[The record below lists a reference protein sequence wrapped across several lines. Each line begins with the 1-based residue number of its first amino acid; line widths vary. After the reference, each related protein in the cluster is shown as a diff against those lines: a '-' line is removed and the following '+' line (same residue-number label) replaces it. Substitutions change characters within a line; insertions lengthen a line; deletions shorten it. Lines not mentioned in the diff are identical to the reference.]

1 MAADTMIARMMSDVQ
16 FLARQPH
23 GLGDH
28 AIYLYRKASWV
39 LKPKVRDCILT
50 LAQDRN
56 WIVLPQ
62 EAGLYESAVFDDVL
76 FFRDLGQKDAY
87 QPASEDLESSL
98 FALAAGVLDRHV
110 FLMVPTD
117 HPIIG
122 TNAWERAIS
131 ASNVTYIEESL
142 VTRAN
147 LAGVLDELAII
158 SDLSQLSQLVRTQ
171 AFIDHFS
178 HFVPENG
185 CTVSEIS
192 MEIDRFVLLPMARAT
207 SQKRSR
213 GLAVRRRTI
222 DIVQKGF
229 LDGRNEAALS
239 EILVHLDGLLF
250 TNMLDRSEV
259 IARLYAATASIV
271 GGRDRRYKNR
281 DIANLEYYVWG
292 MLLLS
297 CDWSGGKYERGGGC
311 LVAFEKIC
319 REFMTIAN
327 PRAWL
332 RQTDRWQRIS
342 VEIARPANADRGKLE
357 RARLDLMDAL
367 RERSALLG
375 VSHRWLE
382 FPAVEVA

>member
-1 MAADTMIARMMSDVQ
+1 MMSDVQ

-23 GLGDH
+23 VLGDH

-39 LKPKVRDCILT
+39 LRPKVRNCILT

-62 EAGLYESAVFDDVL
+62 EVGLYESTVFDDVL

-87 QPASEDLESSL
+87 QPASEDLESGL
-98 FALAAGVLDRHV
+98 FALAAGMLNRHV
-110 FLMVPTD
+110 FLMVPAG

-122 TNAWERAIS
+122 TKAWERAVS
-131 ASNVTYIEESL
+131 ASNVTYIEEPL
-142 VTRAN
+142 VTRAD
-147 LAGVLDELAII
+147 LAGVLDQLATI
-158 SDLSQLSQLVRTQ
+158 SDFSRLSQLVRTG

-185 CTVSEIS
+185 CTVSDVS
-192 MEIDRFVLLPMARAT
+192 MEIDRFLLLPMARAT
-207 SQKRSR
+207 SQKHSR

-222 DIVQKGF
+222 DMVQKGF
-229 LDGRNEAALS
+229 LDRRNEAALS

-250 TNMLDRSEV
+250 TDMLDRSEV
-259 IARLYAATASIV
+259 IARLYATTASIV

-281 DIANLEYYVWG
+281 DIANWVYYLWG

-297 CDWSGGKYERGGGC
+297 CDWSGGKYERGGSC
-311 LVAFEKIC
+311 LVAFERIC
-319 REFMTIAN
+319 REFMTIVD
-327 PRAWL
+327 PWAWL
-332 RQTDRWQRIS
+332 RQADRWQRIAA
-342 VEIARPANADRGKLE
+342 EIARPADADRGKLE
-357 RARLDLMDAL
+357 RARLDLIDAL

-375 VSHRWLE
+375 VSHSWLE
-382 FPAVEVA
+382 FPVVKVA